1 MTTSL
6 ILGSTGMIG
15 QHLVHHLKSL
25 GHTVIGADRYP
36 TTHQSNLL
44 KPDEFY
50 ETDLTVYE
58 NMESMLTTD
67 VDEVY
72 HLAAEM
78 GGAGYIFTGNNDADI
93 MTNSVSM
100 TVNLLR
106 CADKAGIKR
115 IFYSSS
121 ACVYPEY
128 NQLDPLNNTC
138 EETTAY
144 PAAPDSEYG
153 WEKLFAERLLM
164 SYAKNKDFHIRIA
177 RLHNVFGTEC
187 SWNNGREKAPAAL
200 CRKVAQAANGG
211 IVDIWGPGTQTRS
224 FLYVDEC
231 IEGICKIMNSEEL
244 SEPVNLGSEE
254 MISIN
259 DLALLIADVADKK
272 ITINNRPGP
281 LGVMGRNSH
290 NMFIHKKLGWKP
302 TSTLRDGIEKV
313 YAWIANEIDQGKDDE
328 RPV

>member
-6 ILGSTGMIG
+6 VLGSTGMIG
-15 QHLVHHLKSL
+15 QHLVHHLKTL

-36 TTHQSNLL
+36 ATHDSSLL
-44 KPDEFY
+44 KPNEFY
-50 ETDLTVYE
+50 ELDLTVYE
-58 NMESMLTTD
+58 NMEGLLTSD

-106 CADKAGIKR
+106 CADIAGIKR

-121 ACVYPEY
+121 ACVYPEH
-128 NQLDPLNNTC
+128 NQLDPDNNTC
-138 EETTAY
+138 EESTAY

-200 CRKVAQAANGG
+200 CRKVAKASKVNS

-224 FLYVDEC
+224 FLYIDEC
-231 IEGICKIMNSEEL
+231 IEGICRVMNSDL

-259 DLALLIADVADKK
+259 DLAQMIAEIAGKT
-272 ITINNRPGP
+272 IIINNRPGP

-290 NMFIHKKLGWKP
+290 NKFIYSQLGWKP
-302 TSTLRDGIEKV
+302 TSKLRDGIEKV
-313 YAWIANEIDQGKDDE
+313 YTWIAAEIEAGKNDE